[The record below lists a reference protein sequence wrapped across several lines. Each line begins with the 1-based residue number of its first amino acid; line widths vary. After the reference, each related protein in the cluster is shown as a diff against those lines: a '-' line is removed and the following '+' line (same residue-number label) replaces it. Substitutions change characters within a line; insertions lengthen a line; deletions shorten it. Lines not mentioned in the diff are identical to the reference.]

1 MAHRLRR
8 RAMALLCR
16 TRLYRYT
23 LAGRTP
29 REFVKN
35 LAIRWPGDG
44 KRGAALL
51 AGNIQLAGETVRLAA
66 PYAAPEEAGTD
77 WLAEFHR
84 FTRSPPSARAA
95 AGQRAR
101 ALAARRR
108 PALTRPPPVPR
119 A

>member
-51 AGNIQLAGETVRLAA
+51 AGNFQLAGETVRLAA
-66 PYAAPEEAGTD
+66 PYAAPDEAGTD
-77 WLAEFHR
+77 WLAEVHGF
-84 FTRSPPSARAA
+84 AWLA
-95 AGQRAR
+95 Q
-101 ALAARRR
+101 LAALGGAQAPPTGPR
-108 PALTRPPPVPR
+108 PVAALVPR
-119 A
+119 Q

>member
-51 AGNIQLAGETVRLAA
+51 AGNFQLAGETVRLAA
-66 PYAAPEEAGTD
+66 PYAAPDEAGTD
-77 WLAEFHR
+77 WLAQFHGLAWLPR
-84 FTRSPPSARAA
+84 LATPGNAPARG
-95 AGQRAR
+95 AG
-101 ALAARRR
+101 RR
-108 PALTRPPPVPR
+108 P
-119 A
+119 

>member
-35 LAIRWPGDG
+35 LAIRWPGNG
-44 KRGAALL
+44 KPGAALL
-51 AGNIQLAGETVRLAA
+51 AGNFQIAGETVHLAA
-66 PYAAPEEAGTD
+66 PYAAPDEASTD
-77 WLAEFHR
+77 CLAEIHGFAYH
-84 FTRSPPSARAA
+84 PQLAA
-95 AGQRAR
+95 QGSTCPRVLELR
-101 ALAARRR
+101 ALVNRVAHK
-108 PALTRPPPVPR
+108 PR
-119 A
+119 V

>member
-1 MAHRLRR
+1 MARRLRR

-23 LAGRTP
+23 LTGRTP

-51 AGNIQLAGETVRLAA
+51 AGNFQLAGETVRLAA

-77 WLAEFHR
+77 WLGEFHR
-84 FTRSPPSARAA
+84 FAWLP
-95 AGQRAR
+95 
-101 ALAARRR
+101 R
-108 PALTRPPPVPR
+108 PATLVNAPSRHI
-119 A
+119 

>member
-1 MAHRLRR
+1 MADRLRR

-44 KRGAALL
+44 KRGTALL
-51 AGNIQLAGETVRLAA
+51 AGNFQLAGETVRLAA
-66 PYAAPEEAGTD
+66 PYAAPEGAGAD
-77 WLAEFHR
+77 WLAEVH
-84 FTRSPPSARAA
+84 
-95 AGQRAR
+95 
-101 ALAARRR
+101 ALAWL
-108 PALTRPPPVPR
+108 PALATPGRRGARQSRATAVATTVCPP
-119 A
+119 

>member
-1 MAHRLRR
+1 MARRLRR

-23 LAGRTP
+23 LPGRTP

-51 AGNIQLAGETVRLAA
+51 AGNFQLAGETVRLAA

-77 WLAEFHR
+77 WLGEFHGFAWLADLATLGR
-84 FTRSPPSARAA
+84 PQAREI
-95 AGQRAR
+95 G
-101 ALAARRR
+101 RR
-108 PALTRPPPVPR
+108 PIATRIAGNPPR
-119 A
+119 AH

>member
-1 MAHRLRR
+1 MADRLRR

-51 AGNIQLAGETVRLAA
+51 AGNFPLAGETVRLAA
-66 PYAAPEEAGTD
+66 PYAVPDGAGAV
-77 WLAEFHR
+77 WLAEFHG
-84 FTRSPPSARAA
+84 FVC
-95 AGQRAR
+95 
-101 ALAARRR
+101 LAH
-108 PALTRPPPVPR
+108 PPPPGTGHAPATR
-119 A
+119 RTPT

>member
-1 MAHRLRR
+1 MADRLRR

-51 AGNIQLAGETVRLAA
+51 AGNFQLAGETVRLAA
-66 PYAAPEEAGTD
+66 PHAPPDEAGTD
-77 WLAEFHR
+77 SLAEVHGV
-84 FTRSPPSARAA
+84 TSL
-95 AGQRAR
+95 G
-101 ALAARRR
+101 ALPARRR
-108 PALTRPPPVPR
+108 REPPA
-119 A
+119 

>member
-23 LAGRTP
+23 LTGRTP

-51 AGNIQLAGETVRLAA
+51 AGNFQLAGETVRLAA

-77 WLAEFHR
+77 WPPAHPPCRPLLAPLPR
-84 FTRSPPSARAA
+84 
-95 AGQRAR
+95 RAR
-101 ALAARRR
+101 HA
-108 PALTRPPPVPR
+108 PR
-119 A
+119 DR

>member
-1 MAHRLRR
+1 
-8 RAMALLCR
+8 MALLCR

-23 LAGRTP
+23 LTGRTP

-51 AGNIQLAGETVRLAA
+51 AGNFQLAGETVRLAA

-77 WLAEFHR
+77 WLAGVPGLAALAR
-84 FTRSPPSARAA
+84 LPTPGSAQAPGIGGGARAT
-95 AGQRAR
+95 RA
-101 ALAARRR
+101 
-108 PALTRPPPVPR
+108 PR
-119 A
+119 APPRSGL